1 MRSIAEGEIFG
12 KSAHADENGSFIG
25 VDAVGCGRVVT
36 DHSSHVCYPFRST
49 VEIRRGLCW
58 VRGRIRIW
66 YAGFRRMV
74 GWTVIVYAE
83 QERILMQRQ
92 AAGGFVM
99 AWFAGFVVL
108 LLVVSCSTSITGLEP
123 KRRMNAGRDTAGDSS
138 NALASGEISMPVALV
153 NDEAVSREE
162 FGELVAETSGGK
174 ILNEIALDRMLVKR
188 FARDGMTFTKADV
201 AREESILTSSLDPDP
216 DQAVRLL
223 RILKNRRSLGP
234 RRFENMLRRNAML
247 RKLVQ
252 GDVVIS
258 EERLR
263 EEFERWYG
271 PRFQVRLIT
280 LDTRNEAEK
289 VLRELRKGVP
299 FNETAAKESTDISAA
314 RGGLIAPI
322 SAKDRTYPS
331 ALREVIPDL
340 YEGEVSPIFP
350 VEDQFAIVQMVERID
365 AAKVRF
371 EDVKETLRQTVRRG
385 EERRLMDVLVAQLL
399 DEAEVIVLDPAVE
412 RAWKRER
419 SDFP

>member
-1 MRSIAEGEIFG
+1 
-12 KSAHADENGSFIG
+12 
-25 VDAVGCGRVVT
+25 
-36 DHSSHVCYPFRST
+36 
-49 VEIRRGLCW
+49 
-58 VRGRIRIW
+58 
-66 YAGFRRMV
+66 MV

-340 YEGEVSPIFP
+340 YEGEISPIFP